1 MKITTNQIK
10 KAVASYF
17 RVSPVLLDSPSR
29 RHEIVFPRQI
39 AYYLCLKYKTD
50 SSLMIGYNIG
60 KRDHATVLHSLR
72 SITNMIETNYKEKGL
87 FITEILSEIEKTI
100 TPINIVRFR
109 KIYNPFGKS
118 IIHALII

>member
-1 MKITTNQIK
+1 MKITINQIK

-17 RVSPVLLDSPSR
+17 RISLMLLDLPSQ

-39 AYYLCLKYKTD
+39 AHYLCLKYKTD
-50 SSLMIGYNIG
+50 SSSMISYNIG

-87 FITEILSEIEKTI
+87 FITEILFEIEKTL

-118 IIHALII
+118 IFHALII

>member
-1 MKITTNQIK
+1 MKITINQIK

-17 RVSPVLLDSPSR
+17 RISLMLLDLPSQ

-39 AYYLCLKYKTD
+39 AHYLCLKYKTD
-50 SSLMIGYNIG
+50 SSSMIGYNIG
-60 KRDHATVLHSLR
+60 KRDHATILHSLR
-72 SITNMIETNYKEKGL
+72 SINNMIATNYKEKGL
-87 FITEILSEIEKTI
+87 FITEILSEIEKTL